1 MAYADKKYWFTQK
14 VTVWWIE
21 TVFCSHHLKTHWNVY
36 TSLIIDNCSA
46 HKYFEDSDVARKF
59 GLPDKLCIILLPP
72 NLTSRIQPAD
82 MGIIAVLKVG
92 YKLFMVRSLIVVYE
106 DQNFKEID
114 TAQ

>member
-1 MAYADKKYWFTQK
+1 MAADKKSWFTYK
-14 VTVWWIE
+14 ITVWWIN
-21 TVFCSHHLKTHWNVY
+21 TVFWPHHLKTDGNVY
-36 TSLIIDNCSA
+36 SLLILENCSS
-46 HKYFEDSDVARKF
+46 HKDLDESEVARKF
-59 GLPDKLCIILLPP
+59 GLLDKLCIILLPP

-82 MGIIAVLKVG
+82 MGIIAALKVG